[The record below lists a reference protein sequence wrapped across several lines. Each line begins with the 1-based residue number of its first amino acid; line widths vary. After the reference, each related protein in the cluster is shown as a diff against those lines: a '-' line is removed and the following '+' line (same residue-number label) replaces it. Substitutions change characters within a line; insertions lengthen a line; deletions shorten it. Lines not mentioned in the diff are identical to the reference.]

1 MHSDTRTL
9 GQRDLVVPD
18 PRDKVSLMKGMV
30 VIDCFPESAG
40 RYRDRYAIVV
50 VDVIRATTVA
60 TTAVSMGRRVFPA
73 RTTDDASVIAA
84 TLSDPLLVGELGG
97 NKPYGFDITN
107 SPVQIAARQDAH
119 RPMVLVSSSGTQL
132 LLNAVGSKAIYL
144 ACFRNV
150 SAVARHLA
158 GRHER
163 IALLGAGSRGQF
175 RREDQMGCA
184 WVAEKLLQAGYQPET
199 QRTSE
204 LVSRWRNVNA
214 NEIRSGKSAEY
225 LNRSGQ
231 QEDLEFILDHVD
243 DLDTV
248 PSLVNGE
255 LIPASGSIASPT
267 PRTAVRI

>member
-1 MHSDTRTL
+1 
-9 GQRDLVVPD
+9 
-18 PRDKVSLMKGMV
+18 MKGTV
-30 VIDCFPESAG
+30 VIDCLPESAE

-73 RTTDDASVIAA
+73 KTTDDACVLAA
-84 TLSDPLLVGELGG
+84 TLKDPLLVGELGG
-97 NKPYGFDITN
+97 NKPYGFHMTN
-107 SPVQIAARQDAH
+107 SPVEIAAREDVH

-132 LLNAVGSKAIYL
+132 LLNAVGSEAIYL

-150 SAVARHLA
+150 SAVARHIG

-163 IALLGAGSRGQF
+163 IAVLGAGSRGQF
-175 RREDQMGCA
+175 RREDQIGCA
-184 WVAEKLLQAGYQPET
+184 WVAEKLVEAGYLSET
-199 QRTSE
+199 QKTSD
-204 LVSRWRNVNA
+204 LVSRWHNA
-214 NEIRSGKSAEY
+214 SADEIRGGKSAEY

-231 QEDLEFILDHVD
+231 LKDLEFILDHID

-255 LIPASGSIASPT
+255 LIPVSGRFESARAAI
-267 PRTAVRI
+267 RT

>member
-1 MHSDTRTL
+1 
-9 GQRDLVVPD
+9 
-18 PRDKVSLMKGMV
+18 MKGTV
-30 VIDCFPESAG
+30 IIDCFPESAE

-73 RTTDDASVIAA
+73 KTTDEACVIAA
-84 TLSDPLLVGELGG
+84 TLNDPLLVGELGG
-97 NKPYGFDITN
+97 NKPYGFHMTN
-107 SPVQIAARQDAH
+107 SPVEISAREDVH

-132 LLNAVGSKAIYL
+132 LLNAVGSEAIYL

-150 SAVARHLA
+150 SAVARHIG

-163 IALLGAGSRGQF
+163 IAVLGAGSRGQF
-175 RREDQMGCA
+175 RREDQIGCA
-184 WVAEKLLQAGYQPET
+184 WVAEKLVEAGYLSET
-199 QRTSE
+199 QKTSD
-204 LVSRWRNVNA
+204 LVSRWHKA
-214 NEIRSGKSAEY
+214 SADEIRGGKSAEY

-231 QEDLEFILDHVD
+231 LKDLEFILDHID

-255 LIPASGSIASPT
+255 LIPVSGRFESARAAI
-267 PRTAVRI
+267 RT

>member
-1 MHSDTRTL
+1 MEGT
-9 GQRDLVVPD
+9 
-18 PRDKVSLMKGMV
+18 V
-30 VIDCFPESAG
+30 VIDCLPESAE

-73 RTTDDASVIAA
+73 KTTDDASAIAA
-84 TLSDPLLVGELGG
+84 KLDDPLLVGELGG
-97 NKPYGFDITN
+97 NKPYGFHLTN
-107 SPVQIAARQDAH
+107 SPVQIAARQDVH

-144 ACFRNV
+144 ACFRNF
-150 SAVARHLA
+150 SAVARHLD

-163 IALLGAGSRGQF
+163 IAILGAGTRGQF

-184 WVAEKLLQAGYQPET
+184 WVAEKLLDAGYRSET
-199 QRTSE
+199 QRTND
-204 LVSRWRNVNA
+204 LVARWHNA
-214 NEIRSGKSAEY
+214 SVDEIRGGKSAEY

-231 QEDLEFILDHVD
+231 LEDLQFVLDHVD

-248 PSLVNGE
+248 PTLVNGE
-255 LIPASGSIASPT
+255 LIPAAGRIA
-267 PRTAVRI
+267 AAHGIAKV

>member
-1 MHSDTRTL
+1 
-9 GQRDLVVPD
+9 
-18 PRDKVSLMKGMV
+18 MKGTV
-30 VIDCFPESAG
+30 IIDCFPDSAE

-73 RTTDDASVIAA
+73 KTTDDASLIAA
-84 TLSDPLLVGELGG
+84 TLDNPLLVGELGG

-107 SPVQIAARQDAH
+107 SPVQISARNDVH

-132 LLNAVGSKAIYL
+132 LLNAVGSEAIYL

-150 SAVARHLA
+150 SAVARHLD

-184 WVAEKLLQAGYQPET
+184 WVAGKLIAAGYRPET
-199 QRTSE
+199 QQTSD
-204 LVSRWRNVNA
+204 LVSRWRNA
-214 NEIRSGKSAEY
+214 SAEQIRSGKSAEY

-231 QEDLEFILDHVD
+231 QEDLEFTVTHID

-248 PSLVNGE
+248 PALVNGE
-255 LIPASGSIASPT
+255 LIAVSGRVQSA
-267 PRTAVRI
+267 RAAARI

>member
-1 MHSDTRTL
+1 
-9 GQRDLVVPD
+9 
-18 PRDKVSLMKGMV
+18 MKGTV
-30 VIDCFPESAG
+30 TIDCLPESAE

-73 RTTDDASVIAA
+73 KTTDEACVIAA
-84 TLSDPLLVGELGG
+84 TLNDPLLVGELGG
-97 NKPYGFDITN
+97 NKPYGFHMTN
-107 SPVQIAARQDAH
+107 SPVEISAREDVH

-132 LLNAVGSKAIYL
+132 LLNAVGSEAIYL

-150 SAVARHLA
+150 SAVARHIG

-163 IALLGAGSRGQF
+163 IAVLGAGSRGQF
-175 RREDQMGCA
+175 RREDQIGCA
-184 WVAEKLLQAGYQPET
+184 WVAEKLVEAGYLSET
-199 QRTSE
+199 QKTSD
-204 LVSRWRNVNA
+204 LVSRWHNA
-214 NEIRSGKSAEY
+214 SADEIRGGKSAEY

-231 QEDLEFILDHVD
+231 QEDLEFILDHID

-255 LIPASGSIASPT
+255 LISVSDRIESTRA
-267 PRTAVRI
+267 AVKN

>member
-1 MHSDTRTL
+1 MAEEIF
-9 GQRDLVVPD
+9 V
-18 PRDKVSLMKGMV
+18 KGTV
-30 VIDCFPESAG
+30 VIDCFPQSAEH
-40 RYRDRYAIVV
+40 YRDGYAIVV

-73 RTTDDASVIAA
+73 RTTDDACVIAA
-84 TLSDPLLVGELGG
+84 TLDNPLLVGELGG

-107 SPVQIAARQDAH
+107 SPVQIAASQDVH

-132 LLNAVGSKAIYL
+132 LLNAVGSEAIYL

-150 SAVARHLA
+150 SAVARHIG

-163 IALLGAGSRGQF
+163 IAILGAGSRGEF
-175 RREDQMGCA
+175 RREDQMACA
-184 WVAEKLLQAGYQPET
+184 WVAEKLLEAGYRPET
-199 QRTSE
+199 QKTSD
-204 LVSRWRNVNA
+204 LVSRWSNASA

-231 QEDLEFILDHVD
+231 QEDLEFILDHID

-255 LIPASGSIASPT
+255 LISVSHSVKSPHA
-267 PRTAVRI
+267 AVRI

>member
-1 MHSDTRTL
+1 
-9 GQRDLVVPD
+9 
-18 PRDKVSLMKGMV
+18 MKGTIL
-30 VIDCFPESAG
+30 IDCFPESAE

-73 RTTDDASVIAA
+73 KTTDDASVIAE
-84 TLSDPLLVGELGG
+84 TLDDPLLVGELGG
-97 NKPYGFDITN
+97 NMPYGFHITN
-107 SPVQIAARQDAH
+107 SPVQVAARKDVH

-132 LLNAVGSKAIYL
+132 LLNAVGAEAVYL
-144 ACFRNV
+144 GCFRNI
-150 SAVARHLA
+150 SAVAGYIK

-175 RREDQMGCA
+175 RREDQMACA
-184 WVAEKLLQAGYQPET
+184 WVAEKLLEAGYVPET
-199 QRTSE
+199 QETND
-204 LVSRWRNVNA
+204 LVSRWRGA
-214 NEIRSGKSAEY
+214 SPNEVRGGKSAEY

-231 QEDLEFILDHVD
+231 HEDLEFILDHID

-255 LIPASGSIASPT
+255 LVSVFDRI
-267 PRTAVRI
+267 RTTGAAVGA

>member
-1 MHSDTRTL
+1 
-9 GQRDLVVPD
+9 
-18 PRDKVSLMKGMV
+18 MKGSV
-30 VIDCFPESAG
+30 IIDCFPDSAE

-60 TTAVSMGRRVFPA
+60 TTAVNMGRRVFPA
-73 RTTDDASVIAA
+73 KTTDDASVIAA
-84 TLSDPLLVGELGG
+84 KLNDPLLVGELGG

-107 SPVQIAARQDAH
+107 SPVLIAARNDVH

-132 LLNAVGSKAIYL
+132 LLNAVGSEAIYL

-150 SAVARHLA
+150 SAVARHLD

-184 WVAEKLLQAGYQPET
+184 WVAEKLIAAGYGPET
-199 QRTSE
+199 QQTSD
-204 LVSRWRNVNA
+204 LVSRWRNA
-214 NEIRSGKSAEY
+214 SPEQIRGGKSAEY

-231 QEDLEFILDHVD
+231 QEDLEFILAHID
-243 DLDTV
+243 DLETV
-248 PSLVNGE
+248 PALVNGE
-255 LIPASGSIASPT
+255 LIADSERVSAA
-267 PRTAVRI
+267 RTAVGI